1 MLALLFKLPTLLLF
15 FGVVA
20 TGLVVVSVASGSD
33 DVMPVSSLLPVVEP
47 DVKLCNTDV
56 VGDECTFDPVKDR
69 VVEVFEVVIGPVPG
83 SVIGAGLAV

>member
-33 DVMPVSSLLPVVEP
+33 DV
-47 DVKLCNTDV
+47 
-56 VGDECTFDPVKDR
+56 VGDECTFEPVTDR
-69 VVEVFEVVIGPVPG
+69 VVEVFEVVIGPALTLRL
-83 SVIGAGLAV
+83 I